1 MEIILRREFGN
12 SVEEDENSLI
22 YRAPEVLLGFT
33 ESESSYIWTIGLLI
47 DEIYHDRLFYRKI
60 NEILSHKSTPPFTQ
74 ITTTAAPSP
83 RSVPSSRA
91 CSARTRRRG
100 PRWPLPAS
108 SSSPSSPDFQSLI
121 CDCGD
126 AVAVGY

>member
-60 NEILSHKSTPPFTQ
+60 NEILSHKSNPQFMQT
-74 ITTTAAPSP
+74 TTTAVPSP
-83 RSVPSSRA
+83 HFVPSSKP
-91 CSARTRRRG
+91 CCARTRRRG
-100 PRWPLPAS
+100 PHLPQPAS
-108 SSSPSSPDFQSLI
+108 NSSLSSPDFQSLL

-126 AVAVGY
+126 AVTVGY